1 MMEELMRRD
10 RIIHTLTA
18 QCTTGQ
24 EECDRLR
31 HEIVDLGEKG
41 QVIPQLETRVSES
54 DARLKRVNEEFTR
67 QVSQAIPIR
76 EFEAALREL
85 REVSTRQDALDIQQ
99 RERLESDVNL
109 LRLQLERCKQPYSPD
124 GMPSEP
130 PGNVTP
136 QQICDFEA
144 LLCRREC
151 HIQQLQ
157 EDVVKWRQLYSD
169 ELNLVASTDTNG
181 LRSYPTRSQSLADVT
196 SDERN
201 SSDQHR
207 QQQQQQQQEQQRR
220 RVEIVSADLFSANRR
235 VVELETVVK
244 QLRFLMTDLSK
255 ELTNVRR
262 LRDEDERQV
271 GRDIATAATTAA
283 GDRENRNGGHDGGG
297 DDERAA
303 SPDSSSSF
311 PLSPISKNGTSFGSV
326 EHL

>member
-1 MMEELMRRD
+1 M
-10 RIIHTLTA
+10 
-18 QCTTGQ
+18 
-24 EECDRLR
+24 
-31 HEIVDLGEKG
+31 
-41 QVIPQLETRVSES
+41 
-54 DARLKRVNEEFTR
+54 
-67 QVSQAIPIR
+67 IR
-76 EFEAALREL
+76 GSGKHSSTVPLFALCSL
-85 REVSTRQDALDIQQ
+85 S
-99 RERLESDVNL
+99 
-109 LRLQLERCKQPYSPD
+109 
-124 GMPSEP
+124 
-130 PGNVTP
+130 
-136 QQICDFEA
+136 
-144 LLCRREC
+144 
-151 HIQQLQ
+151 
-157 EDVVKWRQLYSD
+157 
-169 ELNLVASTDTNG
+169 
-181 LRSYPTRSQSLADVT
+181 LRSYPTRSQSLGDVT

-201 SSDQHR
+201 SSDQQR

-303 SPDSSSSF
+303 SPDSSSLS
-311 PLSPISKNGTSFGSV
+311 PLSPISKNGMSFGSV